1 MGFLCVDRSDKIRL
15 KTKLTYIILEL
26 VICTQ
31 AWAQYEKKSFQAIR
45 TDEKITIDAQMDEAI
60 WQEAQILSDFVQL
73 RPDPG
78 AASGRKT
85 EVRMVYDDE
94 AIYILAKLYEK
105 KDEVFN
111 LLTNRD
117 NIGNSDYFGVSI
129 DPFKAG
135 LNGVG
140 LFVTVAGVQY
150 DTRYSGGGSERIWR
164 NDEDWN
170 AVWLSDTKIYDDYW
184 IVEYKIP
191 YAVLRFTGS
200 DIQNWGINFMR
211 KSNSLNE
218 DSFWN
223 GIDPELNG
231 YLNQA
236 GEVTNLRE
244 IKTPTRLFFYPYVS
258 TVMSRS
264 TDNGWLNPQFNA
276 GMDLK
281 YGITDAFTLD
291 MTLIPDFSGVR
302 SDNQVLNLSPFE
314 VRFDE
319 QRQFFTEGVELFNR
333 AGLFYSRRIGQTYG
347 HISDEIEDDEE
358 IVAVPETAQL
368 LNAFKI
374 TGRTGKGLGIGFFNA
389 ITDKTEI
396 TVEDTATGERRNIV
410 GDPLTN
416 YNLLVL
422 DQNMKNNSTVT
433 LTNAMVMRGSTADDA
448 NITGLNLR
456 LNDKSLTWRF
466 TGMGGYSN
474 VVSYEGD
481 NAERQVKS
489 GYKYNLGFAKTRG
502 NFQFNVNRNVESDT
516 YDINDIGFLRRA
528 NKVEH
533 NGGVSYNVFR
543 PKGMFNNW
551 RVRLNANYNELYE
564 PNTFTNM
571 NVNLNIGGQFR
582 NFWSGSLDFSVAPRT
597 SYDYFEPRVSGYY
610 FKRPESRSASINYR
624 TDSRK
629 NFRTDGRY
637 RIWSRPEWNQV
648 DHMFN
653 HSERIRIGAR
663 FELTHRLDL
672 MFRNK
677 ERGYVTRLYDDNGD
691 LQDIIFGQRDVKN
704 ITNTIDTRYIF
715 TNRMGLTFRV
725 RHYWSRVSY
734 ADFYELQEN
743 GDLKDSEYT
752 GLDDEGMPRHD
763 RNFNTFNIDMDYNWQ
778 ISPGSEIRVI
788 WKRSIGTDDN
798 NANLGFIE
806 NLSNTV
812 GAPNFDTITIRMVY
826 FLDYLKIR
834 NIFRK

>member
-1 MGFLCVDRSDKIRL
+1 M
-15 KTKLTYIILEL
+15 
-26 VICTQ
+26 
-31 AWAQYEKKSFQAIR
+31 
-45 TDEKITIDAQMDEAI
+45 TIDAQMDEAI
-60 WQEAQILSDFVQL
+60 WQQAEVLGDFVQL
-73 RPDPG
+73 RPTPG
-78 AASGRKT
+78 SQSERQT

-105 KDEVFN
+105 KDDVFN

-150 DTRYSGGGSERIWR
+150 DTRYSGGGNERIWR

-170 AVWLSDTKIYDDYW
+170 AVWLSNTKIYDDYW

-191 YAVLRFTGS
+191 YAVLRFTES
-200 DIQNWGINFMR
+200 DVQNWGINFMR

-218 DSFWN
+218 DSYWN

-231 YLNQA
+231 FLNQA
-236 GEVTNLRE
+236 GEVSNLQE
-244 IKTPTRLFFYPYVS
+244 IETPTRLFFYPYVS
-258 TVMSRS
+258 TVFSRS
-264 TDNGWLNPQFNA
+264 TDNGWLDPQFNA

-347 HISDEIEDDEE
+347 HISDEIEDGEE
-358 IVAVPETAQL
+358 IVSEPETAQL

-396 TVEDTATGERRNIV
+396 TVEDTATGQRRNIV

-433 LTNAMVMRGSTADDA
+433 VTNAMVMRGSTADDA

-474 VVSYEGD
+474 VISYEGD
-481 NAERQVKS
+481 NAEREVKS
-489 GYKYNLGFAKTRG
+489 GFKYNLGFAKTRG

-533 NGGVSYNVFR
+533 NGNVSYNSFR
-543 PKGMFNNW
+543 PKGAFNNW
-551 RVRLNANYNELYE
+551 RVRFGVNYNQLYE
-564 PNTFTNM
+564 PNNFTNM
-571 NVNLNIGGQFR
+571 NMSMNVGGQFR
-582 NFWSGSLDFSVAPRT
+582 NFWSGNLDFNINPRT

-610 FKRPESRSASINYR
+610 FKRPQNQTVGANYR

-629 NFRTDGRY
+629 NFRTDGRF
-637 RIWSRPEWNQV
+637 RVSTRPEWDQI
-648 DHMFN
+648 DYSFN
-653 HSERIRIGAR
+653 HSERIRVGAR
-663 FELTHRLDL
+663 FELSHRLDL
-672 MFRNK
+672 NFRND
-677 ERGYVTRLYDDNGD
+677 ERGYVTRLYDDNSE
-691 LQDIIFGQRDVKN
+691 LTDIIFGQRTVKN
-704 ITNTIDTRYIF
+704 ITNTIDTRYVF

-725 RHYWSRVSY
+725 RHYWSRVAYSDY
-734 ADFYELQEN
+734 YNLQED
-743 GDLKDSEYT
+743 GELKDSEYT
-752 GLDDEGMPRHD
+752 GLDEDGMPKHD

-788 WKRSIGTDDN
+788 WKRSIGTDN
-798 NANLGFIE
+798 NDASLGFLE
-806 NLSNTV
+806 NFSNTV
-812 GAPNFDTITIRMVY
+812 AAPNFDTFTIRMVY
-826 FLDYLKIR
+826 FLDYLNVKKI
-834 NIFRK
+834 FTKG